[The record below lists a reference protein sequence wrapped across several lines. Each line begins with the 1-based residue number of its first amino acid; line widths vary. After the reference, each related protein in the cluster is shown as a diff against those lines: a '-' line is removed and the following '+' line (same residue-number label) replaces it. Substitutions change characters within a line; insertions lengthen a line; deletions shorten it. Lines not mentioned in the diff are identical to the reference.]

1 MLRPMTHATET
12 PPRGASFWTMAG
24 LACALFGPLL
34 MTTGPMQKLYI
45 MAGSGLASVAVA
57 QSTMWFVL
65 AAALACHVFG
75 DRLPLL
81 AVGLVRPRIGSILFG
96 LAIGAS
102 VYIGLYAIA
111 FVLWKNGLFDA
122 KAPAGQILQWPLWL
136 RLFMLIT
143 AGVVEEALF
152 RGFAIER
159 LTALTGKRWLAA
171 TIALAAFVA
180 AHVPFWGAGAIATPI
195 VGGGFFTLVYLWRR
209 DLIACMVAHLAV
221 DSVGLLIAP
230 ALGITS
236 SA

>member
-1 MLRPMTHATET
+1 
-12 PPRGASFWTMAG
+12 
-24 LACALFGPLL
+24 
-34 MTTGPMQKLYI
+34 MQRLYVL
-45 MAGSGLASVAVA
+45 AGSGYASVTLA
-57 QSTMWFVL
+57 QSTMWIIL
-65 AAALACHVFG
+65 AAAFACHVYG
-75 DRLPLL
+75 DRLPLSDI
-81 AVGLVRPRIGSILFG
+81 GLVRPRLRSVLFG
-96 LAIGAS
+96 LAVGAS

-111 FVLWKNGLFDA
+111 FVLWKNGLFEA

-171 TIALAAFVA
+171 LIALAAFVA
-180 AHVPFWGAGAIATPI
+180 AHVPFWGLGAIATPI

-221 DSVGLLIAP
+221 DSVGLLLAP
-230 ALGITS
+230 ALGVTS
-236 SA
+236 SN

>member
-1 MLRPMTHATET
+1 MTQATDM
-12 PPRGASFWTMAG
+12 PPRGASLWTIAG

-34 MTTGPMQKLYI
+34 MTTAPMQKLYVL
-45 MAGSGLASVAVA
+45 AGSGLASVA
-57 QSTMWFVL
+57 
-65 AAALACHVFG
+65 AALACHMFG
-75 DRLPLL
+75 DRLPLA
-81 AVGLVRPRIGSILFG
+81 AVGLVRPRIGSVLFG
-96 LAIGAS
+96 LAIGVS
-102 VYIGLYAIA
+102 VYVGLYAIA
-111 FVLWKNGLFDA
+111 FVLWKNGLFEA

-136 RLFMLIT
+136 RLLMLIT

-171 TIALAAFVA
+171 LIALAAFVV
-180 AHVPFWGAGAIATPI
+180 AHLPFWGLGAVATPI

-209 DLIACMVAHLAV
+209 DLIACMVAHLVV

>member
-1 MLRPMTHATET
+1 MTQATDT
-12 PPRGASFWTMAG
+12 PRRGASLWTIAG

-34 MTTGPMQKLYI
+34 MTTAPMQRLYI
-45 MAGSGLASVAVA
+45 LAGSGLALVAVA

-75 DRLPLL
+75 DRLPLA

-102 VYIGLYAIA
+102 VYIGLYAVA

-159 LTALTGKRWLAA
+159 LTALTGRRWLAA
-171 TIALAAFVA
+171 LIALAAFVV
-180 AHVPFWGAGAIATPI
+180 AHLPFWGLGAVATPI